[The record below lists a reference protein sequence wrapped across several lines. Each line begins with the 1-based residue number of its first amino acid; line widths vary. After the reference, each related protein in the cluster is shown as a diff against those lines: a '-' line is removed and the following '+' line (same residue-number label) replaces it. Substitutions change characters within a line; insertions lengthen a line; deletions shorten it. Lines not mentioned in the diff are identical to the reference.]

1 MRPDLKIR
9 TSVNSAACSPS
20 AKASP
25 HALDQAI
32 PCSTNEPS
40 YFKENININKSESP
54 KLSMEPL
61 QMKRKKKGGG
71 YNLRKSLA
79 WDKAFFTEEG
89 VLDPVELSV
98 ISGTSCRERSPF
110 INGGTHGSPQIP
122 KKLEKDLLKEM
133 QDEQSGRDGSRGWSS
148 PKIDSASS
156 KKLMLPSASRK
167 LTTYLGK
174 KSGSRCGDCPRPLPS
189 SSYPLFILQSES
201 ILTFSYV
208 LRKPAIVN
216 AGKTAGKDLKLLKF
230 PGMKPSLSPICVSN
244 MSTILKANP
253 VKHNQIAKPD
263 FDSHRNPGSKSF
275 ARSFQDTQSASKSSS
290 QRPPR
295 YSDGNSGNSS
305 FKRLSSDI
313 RSPVLADNS
322 GSRMIS
328 DITTPVR
335 SVNSSEDRK
344 ESTSS
349 ASLISQHA
357 HVYGATMHTLPN
369 PPTKPSGLR
378 MPSPSLSFF
387 SQPIRPVFHDSS
399 FRDKETDK
407 PENARF
413 QDNLTRKPKVD
424 SDIQARMS
432 GNGRSSISDRIA
444 SSQVNTVEVI
454 KPKIEQKHV
463 KKIPHNCRYGNGNI
477 ANEEIELQKVDT
489 ELPTESASH
498 KQVVDDKLFSG
509 HPSVSQ
515 PSSRYSGSTSVSSS
529 DHSRVAEK
537 SYFGSMHL
545 HDDRT
550 KETAL
555 PKLPT
560 NVLMRKI
567 HMENALCAL
576 SVGGYRSDINSEV
589 DNCTNQSGEGLASPP
604 RNAVFN
610 TSNRLLLDKQL
621 CVQSSLQEENVEKL
635 KLVVADRQN
644 LNKDT
649 KITTRSS
656 PSPVNMCNHNFDE
669 EKISRHLVSTK
680 LNFVSNSSLS
690 EINSS
695 LVDASS
701 NNADA
706 LSDNPADRN
715 LSNSLHEDSHKLKI
729 DNCSSFHESRTG
741 EQSQE
746 KALGKMTETGA
757 ILQDDSADNQLTSNM
772 TSRGRE
778 SGMDN
783 VRHSQDPESVLV
795 LSSEISEFCT
805 KESKRLTLPR
815 AKFVAENI
823 GHHNHRLHVE
833 SCFPVEY
840 QADVSTVKNAIGST
854 ECTDTGETES
864 CSSTSTSTSFSS
876 KDTPLVRDEKC
887 SDAYGVKDYTA
898 DVIPDLSRVEP
909 FPDTSRSKDFEDTN
923 DSLSSFH
930 PKLDHVKVEAAL
942 SPYNIHGDD
951 LTEKRCLSAL
961 PQNAI
966 PFSEEWLAAIE
977 AAGED
982 ILSKKSGAVQNS
994 PPDKSLPEPSPWS
1007 PVKRKNNQMGPFDC
1021 TKFTNIVSSNSQ

>member
-1 MRPDLKIR
+1 MRSGLKIR

-20 AKASP
+20 AEASP
-25 HALDQAI
+25 HALDQAS
-32 PCSTNEPS
+32 PCSINETS

-54 KLSMEPL
+54 KLSLEPL

-156 KKLMLPSASRK
+156 KKLMLTSASRK
-167 LTTYLGK
+167 LSTHLGK

-189 SSYPLFILQSES
+189 SSYPLFILQ
-201 ILTFSYV
+201 
-208 LRKPAIVN
+208 PAIVN
-216 AGKTAGKDLKLLKF
+216 AGKTAGKDLKLPKF
-230 PGMKPSLSPICVSN
+230 PGMKPSLSSICVSN
-244 MSTILKANP
+244 TSTILKANP

-275 ARSFQDTQSASKSSS
+275 SRSFQNTKNASKSSS

-313 RSPVLADNS
+313 ISPVLADNS
-322 GSRMIS
+322 GSRMFS

-357 HVYGATMHTLPN
+357 HVYGAAMHTLPN

-424 SDIQARMS
+424 SEIQARTMS
-432 GNGRSSISDRIA
+432 VNGRSSSSESSA
-444 SSQVNTVEVI
+444 SSHVNTVEVI

-463 KKIPHNCRYGNGNI
+463 KKIPHNCKYGNGKNG
-477 ANEEIELQKVDT
+477 NEERELQKVDT

-498 KQVVDDKLFSG
+498 KQVMDDKLFSE

-515 PSSRYSGSTSVSSS
+515 PSSRYSGSTSIASLE
-529 DHSRVAEK
+529 HSRVEAEK
-537 SYFGSMHL
+537 SYFGSKHL
-545 HDDRT
+545 HDDHT

-555 PKLPT
+555 PKLPI
-560 NVLMRKI
+560 NALMRKI
-567 HMENALCAL
+567 HMENALCA
-576 SVGGYRSDINSEV
+576 SRVGGCRSDINLISEV
-589 DNCTNQSGEGLASPP
+589 DSCTNQSGEGLAPP

-610 TSNRLLLDKQL
+610 TSNRLLPDKEL
-621 CVQSSLQEENVEKL
+621 CVQSSSQEENVEKL

-644 LNKDT
+644 LNKDM
-649 KITTRSS
+649 KITTESS
-656 PSPVNMCNHNFDE
+656 LSPVNMCNNNFDE

-680 LNFVSNSSLS
+680 LNVVGNSSLS
-690 EINSS
+690 EIHSS
-695 LVDASS
+695 LVDVSS
-701 NNADA
+701 YNVDA

-729 DNCSSFHESRTG
+729 HNCSSFHESRTG

-746 KALGKMTETGA
+746 KASGKMTENA
-757 ILQDDSADNQLTSNM
+757 IFQDDSADNPLTSNM
-772 TSRGRE
+772 TLRGRE

-783 VRHSQDPESVLV
+783 IRNSQDPESLLV
-795 LSSEISEFCT
+795 LSSEISELCT
-805 KESKRLTLPR
+805 NESKRLTLPR

-823 GHHNHRLHVE
+823 EHHNHRLHAG
-833 SCFPVEY
+833 SYFPVEY
-840 QADVSTVKNAIGST
+840 QVDVSSVKNAIGST
-854 ECTDTGETES
+854 ERTDTGETES

-876 KDTPLVRDEKC
+876 KDTPLIIDEKC

-898 DVIPDLSRVEP
+898 DVIPDLSRVES
-909 FPDTSRSKDFEDTN
+909 FPDTSRSKEFEDTN

-942 SPYNIHGDD
+942 SPNSIHGDD
-951 LTEKRCLSAL
+951 DLNEKTCLSAL

-1021 TKFTNIVSSNSQ
+1021 TKFTNNKSHDSLS